1 MKRALTIKLFF
12 CILLSGVA
20 LYSYIDLQN
29 TLTAQRIRIPQ
40 LAQEIKTLEE
50 QNIRF
55 QYEIDAFENP
65 LNLASIGRTAGLT
78 HLKHPL
84 LCDVVHLKEGVA
96 LHIAPP
102 HQPEI
107 FHVKQPRITL
117 GAKP

>member
-1 MKRALTIKLFF
+1 MKRVLKLFF
-12 CILLSGVA
+12 CILLAGIS
-20 LYSYIDLQN
+20 LYSYIDMQN

-40 LAQEIKTLEE
+40 LAQEIKAIEE
-50 QNIRF
+50 HNIRL
-55 QYEIDAFENP
+55 QYEIDAFEHP
-65 LNLASIGRTAGLT
+65 FNLIAVAKEAGLN

-96 LHIAPP
+96 LHSAPP

-107 FHVKQPRITL
+107 FYVKQPRITL